1 MLEIYNIGN
10 DYGTG
15 YWEKIDGELT
25 GKVIKFRYSD
35 IKVEAKI
42 KEKERYGFL
51 WLKKRDVEKT
61 VWVDKN
67 HIREIK

>member
-1 MLEIYNIGN
+1 MLEIYSMDNEY
-10 DYGTG
+10 DTG
-15 YWEKIDGELT
+15 YWKKINGELT
-25 GKVIKFRYSD
+25 GNVIKTHHKD
-35 IKVEAKI
+35 VKVEVKI

-67 HIREIK
+67 HIREK